1 MTTGDGK
8 QKCSIPAVWCVL
20 SVFHNV
26 MKAALFSAQRLQ
38 YAFLEA
44 AGKGDL
50 DRMKHLIE
58 QGCSVNARNQVKFPC
73 ALIQSWSNIQYVTQI
88 TYIFLQAC
96 RVGYLR
102 VAMQKY
108 VARCPHSN
116 MQIVSGSIYAMWKM
130 SVNECAIIRTQSM
143 TGIGC
148 WRNILEVRL
157 VLRLSFEPGQPF
169 CHTQPVKGN
178 MLQVYIRKPPVTAFD
193 ANILYTIETIN

>member
-1 MTTGDGK
+1 
-8 QKCSIPAVWCVL
+8 
-20 SVFHNV
+20 

-58 QGCSVNARNQVKFPC
+58 QGCSVNARDQVKFPC
-73 ALIQSWSNIQYVTQI
+73 ALIQSLSNIRYVTQI

-108 VARCPHSN
+108 VGAHTAIRRSLADLYMQCGKCP
-116 MQIVSGSIYAMWKM
+116 
-130 SVNECAIIRTQSM
+130 
-143 TGIGC
+143 
-148 WRNILEVRL
+148 
-157 VLRLSFEPGQPF
+157 
-169 CHTQPVKGN
+169 
-178 MLQVYIRKPPVTAFD
+178 
-193 ANILYTIETIN
+193 